1 MRKGYTITLS
11 VLAIMIL
18 VTITV
23 GTSYS
28 YYSISDVQENPN
40 TLTSTCFNVNYS
52 DTSSN
57 SINLENTYPMSEEKA
72 MTLTPYTFTI
82 TNTCSAGNQTA
93 NYIVTLNTLIGDN
106 ASSLNV
112 SYMKYKLNSTGTTGS
127 LTTEYALNGSVKTD
141 EGIDKSYSL
150 ETGTLAPGESK
161 TFNLYL
167 WIDENAGNDIM
178 SQVFK
183 GKVLVYSYL

>member
-18 VTITV
+18 VTVTV

-40 TLTSTCFNVNYS
+40 TLTSTCFNVSYS
-52 DTSSN
+52 DTGSN
-57 SINLENTYPMSEEKA
+57 SINLTSYPMSEVKA

-93 NYIVTLNTLIGDN
+93 NYIVTLNTLTGDN
-106 ASSLNV
+106 ASSLNI
-112 SYMKYKLNSTGTTGS
+112 SYMRYKLNSTGTTGS
-127 LTTEYALNGSVKTD
+127 LTTEYGLNGSVKTD
-141 EGIDKSYSL
+141 EGIDKSFSL

-167 WIDENAGNDIM
+167 WIDESAGNDIM
-178 SQVFK
+178 NDTFT

>member
-40 TLTSTCFNVNYS
+40 TLTSTCFNVTYS
-52 DTSSN
+52 DTGSN

-93 NYIVTLNTLIGDN
+93 NYIVTLNTLTGDN

>member
-1 MRKGYTITLS
+1 MRKGYTVTLS

-28 YYSISDVQENPN
+28 YYSISDVQGDPN
-40 TLTSTCFNVNYS
+40 ILTTTCFEVTYN
-52 DTSSN
+52 DTGSS
-57 SINLENTYPMSEEKA
+57 SINLTSYPMNEAKA

-82 TNTCSAGNQTA
+82 ANTCSAGNQTA
-93 NYIVTLNTLIGDN
+93 NYIITLNTLKDGN
-106 ASSLNV
+106 ASTLNTA
-112 SYMKYKLNSTGTTGS
+112 YMRYKLNSTGTTGS
-127 LTTEYALNGSVKTD
+127 LTTEYGLNGSVKTD